1 MLGSWLSGLT
11 TRGTSFLAAGVAAT
25 LAGILLTEKS
35 LLCVG
40 VALIGLPVFSLV
52 AARRAR
58 YRLSCS
64 RIISPPRVPAGST
77 AQVTLRLHNISK
89 MPTGLLLAE
98 DAIPYALGPRPRYV
112 LDNIERRGVRHLS
125 YTLRSDLRGKFE
137 VGPLQLRV
145 ADSFGLV
152 EINRSFSARTPFV
165 VTPRVYPL
173 ARTMISRAW
182 AGEGD
187 GRSRLTATAGE
198 DDVIPRPYRDGDDV
212 RRVHWRSTARY
223 GELMVRREE
232 QRWRNRATVLLDTRG
247 GAHMGAGPS
256 SSFETAVSVAASVG
270 VHLAQEGL
278 IGKVVNE
285 QGTNLGMGMTFE
297 DELLESLAVIKPSRG
312 QDLIG
317 GLKVL
322 RAAGPGVIIAVMGRL
337 SVTMAEQLAA
347 CRGEGSQAIAILL
360 AVGTWSDAGRVAGNG
375 TRPGANGHNGNGN
388 GDAVAIETAAQLA
401 EETAPAGSK
410 PARFAPGTSISAALG
425 SCSQA
430 TSSGR
435 LAGSATTCQPAAR
448 SAAAAGAVSSAS
460 TAAMSG
466 RALLFAALLFAAL
479 LFAALLFAALLFA
492 ALPAG

>member
-1 MLGSWLSGLT
+1 
-11 TRGTSFLAAGVAAT
+11 
-25 LAGILLTEKS
+25 
-35 LLCVG
+35 
-40 VALIGLPVFSLV
+40 
-52 AARRAR
+52 
-58 YRLSCS
+58 
-64 RIISPPRVPAGST
+64 
-77 AQVTLRLHNISK
+77 
-89 MPTGLLLAE
+89 
-98 DAIPYALGPRPRYV
+98 
-112 LDNIERRGVRHLS
+112 
-125 YTLRSDLRGKFE
+125 
-137 VGPLQLRV
+137 
-145 ADSFGLV
+145 
-152 EINRSFSARTPFV
+152 
-165 VTPRVYPL
+165 
-173 ARTMISRAW
+173 
-182 AGEGD
+182 
-187 GRSRLTATAGE
+187 
-198 DDVIPRPYRDGDDV
+198 V

-375 TRPGANGHNGNGN
+375 TRPGANGHNGNG
-388 GDAVAIETAAQLA
+388 DAVAIETAAQLA
-401 EETAPAGSK
+401 EETAPA
-410 PARFAPGTSISAALG
+410 AAAL
-425 SCSQA
+425 
-430 TSSGR
+430 R
-435 LAGSATTCQPAAR
+435 
-448 SAAAAGAVSSAS
+448 AAGWHVV
-460 TAAMSG
+460 
-466 RALLFAALLFAAL
+466 
-479 LFAALLFAALLFA
+479 
-492 ALPAG
+492 ALPASLPPDIAWEQLPRAAEMLVPGANLAGFDPAGQMA